1 LNRDETVLRCNVG
14 FSCSTTGEKH
24 VFRWLTKQ
32 VQPFTVDDLIEDF
45 APGHRARMARLD
57 ERYEAEDRQRHEK
70 EIRKLKKARLEQEL
84 KDAEWIL
91 DYEKRLINLQKRTA
105 TQRSRAEQVG
115 TNTDRLRRLEHHL
128 AGLRRSL
135 D

>member
-1 LNRDETVLRCNVG
+1 MRRDER
-14 FSCSTTGEKH
+14 H
-24 VFRWLTKQ
+24 
-32 VQPFTVDDLIEDF
+32 
-45 APGHRARMARLD
+45 
-57 ERYEAEDRQRHEK
+57 EAEDRQRHEK
-70 EIRKLKKARLEQEL
+70 EIRKVKKDRLEQEL

-91 DYEKRLINLQKRTA
+91 DYEKRLLSLQKKTA